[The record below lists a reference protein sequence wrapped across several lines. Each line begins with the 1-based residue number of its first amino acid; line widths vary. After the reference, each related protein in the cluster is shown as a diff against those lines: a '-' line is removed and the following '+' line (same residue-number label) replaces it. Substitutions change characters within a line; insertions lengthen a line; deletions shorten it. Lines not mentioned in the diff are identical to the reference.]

1 MGTQWSGTTVCS
13 TPTAATAPT
22 RSHADELLIDGRSQV
37 LRDGLE
43 LIDRCARLRALCI
56 DDMVQ
61 AMIQVVVDESL
72 LGLAHRTLGGVQ
84 LLRHIQARASG
95 FNHLRDT
102 AQLALGALEA
112 LQDFVMLLMSGGG
125 GQGFFSGYH
134 TEYSITIES
143 NCARMGISGENA
155 RMYIL
160 KTFALFVLT
169 AIAEITGCFLPYLWL
184 RKGGSPWLLLPAALS
199 LAIFAWLLTLH
210 PAAAGRVYAAYG
222 GVYVAVALVWLWRVD
237 RVALTHWDLA
247 GAAVTLV
254 GMGIIV
260 WGGWRT

>member
-1 MGTQWSGTTVCS
+1 MTNP
-13 TPTAATAPT
+13 TPYLPAAKKAGMPSIIGEDP
-22 RSHADELLIDGRSQV
+22 RINADESLIEGRSQI
-37 LRDGLE
+37 LGDGLE
-43 LIDRCARLRALCI
+43 LIDRCACLRGLCI

-61 AMIQVVVDESL
+61 AVIQVVVDEGL

-102 AQLALGALEA
+102 AQL
-112 LQDFVMLLMSGGG
+112 
-125 GQGFFSGYH
+125 
-134 TEYSITIES
+134 TES
-143 NCARMGISGENA
+143 NYARMGVLDENA

-184 RKGGSPWLLLPAALS
+184 RKNGSPWLLLPAALS

-247 GAAVTLV
+247 GAAVTIV